1 MDKSCKNH
9 FKELSRIG
17 LFSNHIKQQKTLW
30 QRKVK
35 WKWRKESYR
44 IVCVYPIVPPC
55 RNGIR
60 RSSPRQ
66 STHRWR
72 QNRTRNWECDI
83 SRSPNFLSAHA
94 RPSRWR
100 NRDETQLKRCVKR
113 QKMMKRGERAFEQR
127 NKLSKNQMRGMG
139 ADGNNLQ
146 IILLSRTVIV
156 A

>member
-100 NRDETQLKRCVKR
+100 NRDETCVTKDAW
-113 QKMMKRGERAFEQR
+113 RGKKWWKEVNERSSNEINYRKIKWGEWELTGIIF
-127 NKLSKNQMRGMG
+127 KLFC
-139 ADGNNLQ
+139 
-146 IILLSRTVIV
+146 
-156 A
+156 